1 MYEQYYPIALVFG
14 FAGALVTFIVLLST
28 FVGPTKVNRGKYKTF
43 ECGSDP
49 VHDVRQRFSVKFY
62 VVAIIFILFDIET
75 VFLYPW
81 AVLYK
86 EFSMAGLAAMMFV
99 EMLLFLLVLG
109 VGLVYVWKRGALE
122 WD

>member
-1 MYEQYYPIALVFG
+1 MFEQYYPILLVFLLTG
-14 FAGALVTFIVLLST
+14 AIGALLVFLSVFI
-28 FVGPTKVNRGKYKTF
+28 GPRKKTKKKHTPF

-49 VHDVRQRFSVKFY
+49 IGDARHRFSVKFY

-86 EFSMAGLAAMMFV
+86 EFSAAGLALMMFV
-99 EMLLFLLVLG
+99 EMLLFVGVLV